1 VNRVTTLSRRTGTP
15 VQDTFPISVPHYTRA
30 RTSRRRAG
38 PLEPTIGDL
47 VMDFHRAFNLPR
59 NADPTL
65 VVTADLAAL
74 RLRLLAEEVG
84 ELDDAMQ
91 DANLVAVADALADI
105 TYVVFGTAITYGI
118 DLEAVVREVHRS
130 NMSKLDARGR
140 PVMREDGKVL
150 KSEWYTPP
158 DVNTVLAL
166 QPPLF

>member
-1 VNRVTTLSRRTGTP
+1 
-15 VQDTFPISVPHYTRA
+15 
-30 RTSRRRAG
+30 
-38 PLEPTIGDL
+38 
-47 VMDFHRAFNLPR
+47 MDFHRAFNLPR

-65 VVTADLAAL
+65 EVTAELAAL

-84 ELDDAMQ
+84 ELDEAMQ
-91 DANLVAVADALADI
+91 DADLVAVADALADI

-150 KSEWYTPP
+150 KSERYTPP